1 MRNMDYSWKALR
13 STGKKWKKISESFG
27 TKNALQV
34 KHHGHGILDKEKE
47 SAIKQ
52 STAEEHWSFSRGRWT
67 EEEHRLYLNGFE
79 EHGKKWEKIANAI
92 KTRTLSQVKAY
103 GHRHLKE
110 QVDMKF
116 SKKAGEEDFTSKEV
130 KSCIR

>member
-1 MRNMDYSWKALR
+1 MPIKPHLIIK
-13 STGKKWKKISESFG
+13 STWTCEIGSGLGGMLNF
-27 TKNALQV
+27 NV
-34 KHHGHGILDKEKE
+34 DKEKE